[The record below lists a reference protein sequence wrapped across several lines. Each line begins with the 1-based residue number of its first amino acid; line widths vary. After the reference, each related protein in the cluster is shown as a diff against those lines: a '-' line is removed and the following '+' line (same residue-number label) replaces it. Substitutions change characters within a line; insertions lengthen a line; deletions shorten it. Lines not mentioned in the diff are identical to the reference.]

1 MGLVE
6 QLLTMALLVL
16 SSRTGLPA
24 SRSVRLGFILF
35 ESRGLK
41 AHLRTVEDTQGDP
54 VAGMRPS
61 VLVGR
66 MSAKPL
72 SDQPRTD
79 NEVNRGISE
88 QHN

>member
-1 MGLVE
+1 MGSVG
-6 QLLTMALLVL
+6 QVLTTVLLVL

-24 SRSVRLGFILF
+24 SRSARLGSVLF

-41 AHLRTVEDTQGDP
+41 AHLRTMESAQGDM

-61 VLVGR
+61 VIVGK
-66 MSAKPL
+66 MSAKHL
-72 SDQPRTD
+72 NDQPRTE
-79 NEVNRGISE
+79 NEVDKGISE